1 MVDVG
6 RSNSAHTARQFQVV
20 EQAWGCVDTTT
31 VDHFSL
37 TGMAAKSPGSHEVCA
52 NITTPACMRV
62 VLRLLVTAWMSIL
75 IPSIF
80 ELLCSM

>member
-20 EQAWGCVDTTT
+20 EQAWGCVDSTT

-52 NITTPACMRV
+52 SITTPVCMRV
-62 VLRLLVTAWMSIL
+62 VLRLLFAAWMSNLIL
-75 IPSIF
+75 SSY
-80 ELLCSM
+80 ELLYSM